1 MKRILVVDDE
11 KELAE
16 IVAEQLVNM
25 GYEAGTAFDGI
36 EAVLSV
42 LDHHWDIVLMDI
54 RMPKLD
60 GINALKIIRKLAPEV
75 VVISFT
81 GHAAQA
87 GGGKKREYLSFA
99 TDSAFSGW
107 SRPRSSALKRKI
119 RRYTRRKS
127 WR

>member
-16 IVAEQLVNM
+16 IVAEQLVNT
-25 GYEAGTAFDGI
+25 GYEAGVAFDGV

-60 GINALKIIRKLAPEV
+60 GINALKIIRKLAPDV
-75 VVISFT
+75 AVINFT
-81 GHAAQA
+81 GQTGQAEMAEVLKLGAYGCLFKPIRLEEVLKAIVMVPENHA
-87 GGGKKREYLSFA
+87 
-99 TDSAFSGW
+99 
-107 SRPRSSALKRKI
+107 
-119 RRYTRRKS
+119 
-127 WR
+127 

>member
-16 IVAEQLVNM
+16 IVAEQLVNA
-25 GYEAGTAFDGI
+25 GHEAGVAYDGV

-60 GINALKIIRKLAPEV
+60 GINALRIIHKVAPKV
-75 VVISFT
+75 VVINFT
-81 GHAAQA
+81 GQA
-87 GGGKKREYLSFA
+87 WQ
-99 TDSAFSGW
+99 TDITE
-107 SRPRSSALKRKI
+107 ALKLGAYGVLFKPI
-119 RRYTRRKS
+119 SLDEVLKTIAVVP
-127 WR
+127 

>member
-87 GGGKKREYLSFA
+87 DLTEAIKFGASNCLFKPISLEEV
-99 TDSAFSGW
+99 
-107 SRPRSSALKRKI
+107 LKAIVMAPEKNA
-119 RRYTRRKS
+119 
-127 WR
+127 